1 MPRSSACSAPCAG
14 RVPHAYLFTG
24 PDGIGK
30 EMLATRLAAVLLCEH
45 SREIPLSEPRPSG
58 SGDLAARPDRFLTGA
73 APPDQSRDREGA
85 VLATS
90 ASRTGHEREPLP
102 HGRGSDIDACGQC
115 EDCALLASD
124 NHPDFHR
131 IYRTLN
137 RFHPDSRIQKLKAT
151 LLSIDVI
158 RHFLIERVG
167 LHPGRGRAKVFLIL
181 EADRLSGDAQN
192 AMLKTLEEPA
202 GHSYLILISRSAD
215 SLLPTTR
222 SRCQQIAFRTLPMEF
237 VTEGVM
243 ARKQL
248 DGQAAR
254 FLAELSQG
262 SLGLA
267 LRYAELRLH
276 ERLPLVWEAVRAAAA
291 DPLRSAKTLLDMA
304 KELAPA
310 LKDRQDEEDADTNA
324 NREAQKMMLSMAATI
339 VRDVQRGRWGARRWQ
354 SAACVAQASSLWNR
368 QRGTP
373 ARERWA
379 RRFAL
384 GEAEYQI
391 DHNVNASLIFDAVGI
406 ELGRCWGRSKLE
418 RVRSAN
424 YRSQSSGIYEPGGR
438 VSFARFLSPSR
449 MEITIPSG

>member
-1 MPRSSACSAPCAG
+1 MPLSDVLHQDAAQQRVQRALRAG

-45 SREIPLSEPRPSG
+45 AREIPLSEPRPSG
-58 SGDLAARPDRFLTGA
+58 SGGLAARPDRFLTGA

-85 VLATS
+85 ILATS

-115 EDCALLASD
+115 EDCVLLASD

-167 LHPGRGRAKVFLIL
+167 LHPSRGRAKVFLIL

-215 SLLPTTR
+215 ALLPTTR

-237 VTEGVM
+237 VTEGVT

-248 DGQAAR
+248 GGPAAR

-276 ERLPLVWEAVRAAAA
+276 ERLPVVWEAVRATAV
-291 DPLRSAKTLLDMA
+291 DPLRSAKTLLETA

-339 VRDVQRGRWGARRWQ
+339 VRDVQRVAVGSAPVAVGGLCGTGFQPVELAAR
-354 SAACVAQASSLWNR
+354 SAGPR
-368 QRGTP
+368 
-373 ARERWA
+373 
-379 RRFAL
+379 AL
-384 GEAEYQI
+384 GRAIRALGAAEYQI
-391 DHNVNASLIFDAVGI
+391 DANVNAPLIFDAVGI
-406 ELGRCWGRSKLE
+406 ELGRAL
-418 RVRSAN
+418 
-424 YRSQSSGIYEPGGR
+424 GGR
-438 VSFARFLSPSR
+438 K
-449 MEITIPSG
+449 